1 MDTLNDSSKN
11 SAIGRLLDWFSLKR
25 NVTTMIAT
33 VLVLTMGNQIWVRY
47 IPKYLEYFGASTI
60 IIGFYGSIKRLI
72 SALYQYPGGVITDKM
87 GSKKA
92 LILFSVT
99 SISGYIIY
107 YISKSWELF
116 IVGTFFVL
124 VWDSMSQPAIFALIG
139 ETLPKS
145 KRAMGFSVQ
154 SILKRIPII
163 LAPPMGGY
171 MIQTFGIEQG
181 IKIGFIVSIVMAMLA
196 VIIQRNFYT
205 RSEKEDRSEE
215 ISIFQL
221 WKIMATNLKHLLI
234 SDILARVAIAVVD
247 VYIVLYVI
255 NILDASPLQYGL
267 MISIQMTTS
276 ILCYIPAAKLADTYG
291 RKPFVTATFL
301 FFALFP
307 LTLVILPNVS
317 FLPLAFIVSG
327 LREIGEPARKALIVD
342 LADDR
347 HRGKTIGLYYMIRG
361 ALNIPAP
368 IIGGLL
374 WSISPQT
381 PFYLSFVLG
390 IIGVIIFIRSKIG

>member
-1 MDTLNDSSKN
+1 MGAPGSSSLN
-11 SAIGRLLDWFSLKR
+11 SAVARLFDWFSLKR
-25 NVTTMIAT
+25 NVTIMVVT

-47 IPKYLEYFGASTI
+47 VPKYLEHLGAGAI
-60 IIGFYGSIKRLI
+60 IIGFYGSIKRLV
-72 SALYQYPGGVITDKM
+72 SALYQYPGGVITDRM
-87 GSKKA
+87 GSKNA

-139 ETLPKS
+139 ETLPRS

-163 LAPPMGGY
+163 IAPPMGGY
-171 MIQTFGIEQG
+171 MILTFGIERG
-181 IKIGFIVSIVMAMLA
+181 IKIGFTISIVMALLA
-196 VIIQRNFYT
+196 VMIQRNFYT
-205 RSEKEDRSEE
+205 RRREE
-215 ISIFQL
+215 EGPEGISIIRL
-221 WKIMATNLKHLLI
+221 WKVMATNLKHLLI
-234 SDILARVAIAVVD
+234 SDILARAGSHLVD
-247 VYIVLYVI
+247 VYVILYAI
-255 NILDASPLQYGL
+255 NILRASPLQFGL
-267 MISIQMTTS
+267 MISIQMTAS
-276 ILCYIPAAKLADTYG
+276 IISYIPAAKLADIYG
-291 RKPFVTATFL
+291 RKPFVAATFL
-301 FFALFP
+301 LFALFP
-307 LTLVILPNVS
+307 LTLVILPSAS

-347 HRGKTIGLYYMIRG
+347 YRGKMIGLYYLIRG

-374 WSISPQT
+374 WSISPKT
-381 PFYLSFVLG
+381 PFYLSFLLG
-390 IIGVIIFIRSKIG
+390 IIGATIFIRSKIG